1 MLMDTEEA
9 LSDVV
14 TPYAIR
20 NVTDG
25 AFCVSTLKHGNANQ
39 EGECEI
45 GEGEIKGLAVSFAD
59 TLNMSELDAEGR
71 KKVVSK
77 D

>member
-25 AFCVSTLKHGNANQ
+25 AFCVSTLKHGNAN
-39 EGECEI
+39 E
-45 GEGEIKGLAVSFAD
+45 
-59 TLNMSELDAEGR
+59 
-71 KKVVSK
+71 
-77 D
+77 